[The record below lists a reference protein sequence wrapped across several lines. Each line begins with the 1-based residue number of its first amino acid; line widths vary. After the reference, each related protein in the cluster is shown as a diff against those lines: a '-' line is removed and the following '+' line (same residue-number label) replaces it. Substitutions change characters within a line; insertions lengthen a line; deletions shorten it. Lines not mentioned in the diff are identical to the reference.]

1 MLQRNTCART
11 CAACAASSIHS
22 WKPGAGCCV
31 STQDRQCPCNT
42 HTVGYSPKTVSV
54 QTDSE
59 RIVEDTL
66 GSINKLICCSNGY
79 SFNYGEVVQREESNK
94 TGFLLP

>member
-1 MLQRNTCART
+1 M
-11 CAACAASSIHS
+11 
-22 WKPGAGCCV
+22 
-31 STQDRQCPCNT
+31 
-42 HTVGYSPKTVSV
+42 SV

-79 SFNYGEVVQREESNK
+79 SFNYGEVVQRGESNK